1 MLDELIK
8 PPFQGFEK
16 EAVDFLGK
24 LKNKKNNNKEWFDK
38 HREIYEVYIKQPM
51 KDLMDVLAVE
61 CSKIDKDIIVSHK
74 SIFRINRDIRFSK
87 DKSPYKTQSSAA
99 FSLGRI
105 KATEYPLFY
114 FHFNADEFI
123 FASGQYSSDSDK
135 LKKIR
140 SYISKNFDE
149 FLAIINEK
157 NFKKMYGKLQG
168 NSLTKLPKGYENL
181 TDEKLI
187 PYLKMTQFYVWKQY
201 KPDVIFKPDIVKLI
215 TSHIKLDLNFMKF
228 LNEAVK

>member
-8 PPFQGFEK
+8 PPFQGFDP
-16 EAVDFLGK
+16 EAIKFLAK
-24 LKNKKNNNKEWFDK
+24 LKIKKNNNKEWFDK
-38 HREIYEVYIKQPM
+38 NRETYETYIKAPM
-51 KDLMDVLAVE
+51 KELMDILAVE
-61 CSKIDKDIIVSHK
+61 CSKIDSDIIVSHK

-99 FSLGRI
+99 FALGRI

-140 SYISKNFDE
+140 AYISKNFNE
-149 FLAIINEK
+149 FLEIINERK
-157 NFKKMYGKLQG
+157 FKKTYGKVQG
-168 NSLTKLPKGYENL
+168 KSISKLPKGYENE
-181 TDEKLI
+181 TDKNLI
-187 PYLKMTQFYVWKQY
+187 PFLKMTQFYVWKEY